1 VHAAKQTATSFA
13 LIVESAY
20 NERSRSL
27 DLSAKFSS
35 PSVPD
40 VVWHKGEAGVENLSL
55 AKNGLA
61 ALPAQIEAFGR
72 LRRLDLGDNK
82 LTALPLEL
90 GKCVL
95 LEELILQKNCLT
107 EIPAVYELTRLT
119 ELDVRYPPLPPAPR
133 ATPTAWPD
141 VSRVWG
147 SFNRIAVLPIGI
159 AQLVSLTILRARQ
172 NAIRALPSGK
182 SIVGPRVRAC
192 VRACGMRLTALLQ
205 SCTCCLSSTC
215 WTSSSTRSRPSMWSS
230 RS

>member
-1 VHAAKQTATSFA
+1 M
-13 LIVESAY
+13 IVESAY

-40 VVWHKGEAGVENLSL
+40 IVWHKGEAGVENLSL

-61 ALPAQIEAFGR
+61 ALPARIEAFGR

-107 EIPAVYELTRLT
+107 EIPAAVFALTRLT
-119 ELDVRYPPLPPAPR
+119 ELDIRYPLPPPAPR
-133 ATPTAWPD
+133 ATPTA
-141 VSRVWG
+141 
-147 SFNRIAVLPIGI
+147 
-159 AQLVSLTILRARQ
+159 
-172 NAIRALPSGK
+172 
-182 SIVGPRVRAC
+182 
-192 VRACGMRLTALLQ
+192 
-205 SCTCCLSSTC
+205 
-215 WTSSSTRSRPSMWSS
+215 
-230 RS
+230 

>member
-1 VHAAKQTATSFA
+1 M
-13 LIVESAY
+13 IVESAY

-40 VVWHKGEAGVENLSL
+40 IVWHKGEAGVESLSL

-107 EIPAVYELTRLT
+107 EIPAAVFELTRLT
-119 ELDVRYPPLPPAPR
+119 ELDIRYPLRCPPAPR
-133 ATPTAWPD
+133 ATPTAWPWLS
-141 VSRVWG
+141 VGLTCRVWG
-147 SFNRIAVLPIGI
+147 
-159 AQLVSLTILRARQ
+159 QLQPDSCAAARHRTTGLSHHP
-172 NAIRALPSGK
+172 ARKAERH
-182 SIVGPRVRAC
+182 PRPP
-192 VRACGMRLTALLQ
+192 L
-205 SCTCCLSSTC
+205 
-215 WTSSSTRSRPSMWSS
+215 W
-230 RS
+230 